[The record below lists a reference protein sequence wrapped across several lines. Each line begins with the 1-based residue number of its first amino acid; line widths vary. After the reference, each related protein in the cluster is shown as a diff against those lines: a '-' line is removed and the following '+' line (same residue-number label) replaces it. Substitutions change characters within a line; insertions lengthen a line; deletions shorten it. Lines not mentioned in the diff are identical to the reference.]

1 MFSQEMNGYNKEEV
15 DLFIKR
21 MKASYE
27 SKLMEEKLKALESER
42 RLLDLK
48 NERSEIENKEKN
60 ILNALSVIEKAKKF
74 QEEGSQNLNNL
85 IMDKLELLVKELNL
99 RFPLLMRDQNFE
111 DIMSEFS
118 NMINDYKTNFEK
130 MQDITKPIFSNNDS
144 MRLLLNKMQD
154 YKKQEPVKESL
165 TKEVHIQTSRKSLK
179 DFPVSESG
187 FSFEEAL
194 NPTEELSEIMK
205 AFDFYND
212 QSND

>member
-194 NPTEELSEIMK
+194 NPTEDLSEIMK